1 MAKSTSPVCSGEVQA
16 ILDALPDA
24 VLTSDSAGNVE
35 FLNGAAEQLSGHTRV
50 TASGRPLGEVLPL
63 GSDVGNVP
71 IESLAIRCLREGAR
85 IGPFEASLLDGETSR
100 RVVDVSAAPIRN
112 PAGVVTGTILIAR
125 DVTHARQIV
134 RELSHQATH
143 DALTGLVN
151 RAEFERRLTRA
162 VLSTAKEGCKH
173 ALGFLDLDG
182 FKGINDACGHLAG
195 DRLLQELSALL
206 LHCIRARDT
215 VARLGGDEFG
225 ILLEHCSRSKAV
237 HIAEEMRKTINAHR
251 FTCGERTYSLGVSI
265 GIVPVRG
272 DSGSPT
278 QLLSAAD
285 AACYQAKHRG
295 GNRVQLSAY
304 KKASTASQRFVRVEA
319 QTSERHQQF
328 AAEATQVCERGFIG
342 HSASLQTP
350 QPKLIPA
357 RWS

>member
-1 MAKSTSPVCSGEVQA
+1 MAKSISPVCSGEVQA

-35 FLNGAAEQLSGHTRV
+35 FLNRAAEQLSGHTRV

-63 GSDVGNVP
+63 GSDVGDMP
-71 IESLAIRCLREGAR
+71 IESLAIRCLREGAS
-85 IGPFEASLLDGETSR
+85 IGPFEASLLDGRVATR

-125 DVTHARQIV
+125 DVTHARQMV
-134 RELSHQATH
+134 QELSHQATH

-151 RAEFERRLTRA
+151 RAEFERRLTQA
-162 VLSTAKEGCKH
+162 LVSAANEGCKH

-182 FKGINDACGHLAG
+182 FKRINDACGHLAG
-195 DRLLQELSALL
+195 DELLQELSALL
-206 LHCIRARDT
+206 RHCMRARDT

-225 ILLEHCSRSKAV
+225 ILLEHCSPGKAV
-237 HIAEEMRKTINAHR
+237 RIAEEMRKMINAHR

-272 DSGSPT
+272 DSESPT

-285 AACYQAKHRG
+285 AACYQAKRRG
-295 GNRVQLSAY
+295 GNRVQLSVY
-304 KKASTASQRFVRVEA
+304 KKASSAAQRFLSVEA
-319 QTSERHQQF
+319 QTSGGHPQSAVE
-328 AAEATQVCERGFIG
+328 AARG
-342 HSASLQTP
+342 P
-350 QPKLIPA
+350 
-357 RWS
+357 